1 MSNNYGS
8 IDDTAQNEDEGKQVT
23 TCGEVSFCV

>member
-8 IDDTAQNEDEGKQVT
+8 IDDTATEDEGKKVT